1 MKIAFVWFIFD
12 FGISFGKMHDTN
24 VNTFLHQKAKN
35 KLVYLLRTAVKLSIP
50 RALDSVLGKKK
61 GTLVRN
67 VDVLTNT

>member
-1 MKIAFVWFIFD
+1 MQ
-12 FGISFGKMHDTN
+12 DTN
-24 VNTFLHQKAKN
+24 VNNFLHQKAKN
-35 KLVYLLRTAVKLSIP
+35 KLVYLLRTVVTIP